1 MLLDY
6 WRHETAFRFPARSFG
21 AREAVRFGG
30 TRAVGRGSGPSWWNR
45 MESIDGGFSCMLQ
58 LMSRQ
63 TAEYRILGTG
73 FERAFKVNVF
83 MVNSLGEEVVVTV
96 VISVCSFLRTWQ
108 ETNAAP
114 RTREEEAMAEL

>member
-1 MLLDY
+1 
-6 WRHETAFRFPARSFG
+6 
-21 AREAVRFGG
+21 
-30 TRAVGRGSGPSWWNR
+30 
-45 MESIDGGFSCMLQ
+45 MLQ